1 MQKPKFRICL
11 LCTLQHDLKK
21 RNGILLFNQ
30 ILFLLIKIILW
41 TYFLIYPTN
50 RVFFCLR
57 VILFVF
63 GFYFYQ
69 SISTPCLCKQAQ
81 CDFVVLCRFIYIVK
95 KKIFQ
100 IPKSI
105 FIIEKKKKSQSNKLF
120 RGILQGF
127 VLFRKNSKWQSKSL
141 FTFLLLFSNLIGSP
155 LFSDEPIRRIRF
167 LCKQS
172 IAARSNN
179 LLFTSQN
186 KSIIDRRAKWS
197 YKPIIVGISL
207 TFFSSF
213 SLHCVQLYCMT

>member
-105 FIIEKKKKSQSNKLF
+105 FIIEKKNHSQINSSEGFYRVSFFLEKIQNGRVKACLPFYFCSQILLVPPYFPMSQSDVSDSYVNKVQ
-120 RGILQGF
+120 RHDQ
-127 VLFRKNSKWQSKSL
+127 
-141 FTFLLLFSNLIGSP
+141 TTYCLLH
-155 LFSDEPIRRIRF
+155 RT
-167 LCKQS
+167 K
-172 IAARSNN
+172 A
-179 LLFTSQN
+179 
-186 KSIIDRRAKWS
+186 
-197 YKPIIVGISL
+197 
-207 TFFSSF
+207 
-213 SLHCVQLYCMT
+213 